1 MRLGRLSSETD
12 QDGDR
17 KASPF
22 RLPIMKRHRQPAQEV
37 KENVAPEDD
46 AIAHERAV
54 SSSKASKR
62 RTVIDFFK
70 HKGGQH
76 KAEEEENDNILTR
89 MTTQKTKSSN
99 KSVSHSSSK
108 SDATWTVSDLI
119 SQSKSKHQ
127 RNSSSYG
134 LSENA
139 LDRILGPSKDQE
151 KKKASDNFFL
161 RQQIRADSR
170 NASGSDPIPPFYDG
184 PDADV
189 HRQLTEDEIFMLF
202 EGAPCFSAVPDS
214 SEYRPQVVF
223 HGGST
228 GLPPHYLPDHKPFD
242 HETFRSSTLG
252 MDTVEESQHIPF
264 TSHLKIVSRKTE
276 ADDDILEVPNLLSA
290 NGPEPGTTGFE
301 HFLQLP
307 VSDSL
312 RTPDESSTFEKR
324 HLLIDSPAAVGLLEF
339 DLSQLVNRLTES
351 GELHSR
357 LSGGDS
363 LSGLL
368 TEDKIFELGDD
379 LFGKL
384 LDRSFADVSN
394 EAIQKASL
402 DTQIAALQ
410 QILET
415 KGLWHDFSI
424 VEWRIRIG
432 QLLWTGF
439 DTGDSGAAHLSERDV
454 FILQVTLA
462 AELLVRLK
470 LLAAISAPHS
480 GPSPV
485 LLPQRSQ
492 KVKWDIMVAE
502 RFLSNMSVSMLPSAN
517 GLGIRNSFFSAI
529 SFFTSQED
537 PQNDS
542 SKPVLRPKNEDQQ
555 IAGLLTFARALS
567 WPHVED
573 VRAQLRPGPDS
584 LGNERPVS
592 MMSVYA
598 TPLNSPRFF
607 DTDNTPGTRTSYFG
621 AMAQQQNRPG
631 VSRTKTAQIMQ
642 LRPASN
648 EAEGFNV
655 GGWLSRSWLSGLV
668 LPGEAAGH
676 FLMSALLENSPEAID
691 ALGDNADLYG
701 GFAYRGRTFWSK
713 SSAVG
718 RVLAAKLG
726 TVECMGWISVP
737 DASLG
742 QPEGWIDTKIKDF
755 PYPDAKPRIKDR
767 EALSKASDPFHN
779 YDASFLRAS
788 DFTTPID
795 SPPVMGNEVV
805 CRGLSFAS
813 PDIDSDAS
821 SVTPGSIAHLTF
833 SSPINPKLPQI
844 SVPLTYDVH
853 FISSYPCYPV
863 ANDEDHDFHSLTSS
877 PSDNLTLSFHTAS
890 SLDVAPPPA
899 HPLHTSYRY
908 MTLPVATL
916 LSAGAEEARSRAL
929 SLPDATAEAENE
941 EEEEVAVLDCRGKAD
956 LELLARAWCAKVGE
970 NAIVGKTGRTCLA
983 CCIREARGL
992 GVRVLIRT

>member
-1 MRLGRLSSETD
+1 
-12 QDGDR
+12 
-17 KASPF
+17 
-22 RLPIMKRHRQPAQEV
+22 
-37 KENVAPEDD
+37 
-46 AIAHERAV
+46 
-54 SSSKASKR
+54 
-62 RTVIDFFK
+62 
-70 HKGGQH
+70 
-76 KAEEEENDNILTR
+76 
-89 MTTQKTKSSN
+89 
-99 KSVSHSSSK
+99 
-108 SDATWTVSDLI
+108 
-119 SQSKSKHQ
+119 
-127 RNSSSYG
+127 
-134 LSENA
+134 
-139 LDRILGPSKDQE
+139 
-151 KKKASDNFFL
+151 
-161 RQQIRADSR
+161 
-170 NASGSDPIPPFYDG
+170 
-184 PDADV
+184 
-189 HRQLTEDEIFMLF
+189 MLF
-202 EGAPCFSAVPDS
+202 EGAPCFSAVPDL

-228 GLPPHYLPDHKPFD
+228 GLPPHYLPDHKQFD

-252 MDTVEESQHIPF
+252 VDAVEESQHIPF

-276 ADDDILEVPNLLSA
+276 ACDDILEVPNLLSA

-312 RTPDESSTFEKR
+312 TTPDESSTFEKR
-324 HLLIDSPAAVGLLEF
+324 HLLTKNPAEVGLLEF
-339 DLSQLVNRLTES
+339 DLAQLVNCLTES
-351 GELHSR
+351 GELYAR
-357 LSGGDS
+357 LSDGDS
-363 LSGLL
+363 VSGSLD
-368 TEDKIFELGDD
+368 EDNVFELGND
-379 LFGKL
+379 LFGRL
-384 LDRSFADVSN
+384 LNRSSADISV
-394 EAIQKASL
+394 EGIQKVSL
-402 DTQIAALQ
+402 DKQIAALQ
-410 QILET
+410 QVLEM
-415 KGLWHDFSI
+415 KGLWHDFSV

-432 QLLWTGF
+432 QLLWTDF
-439 DTGDSGAAHLSERDV
+439 DTGDSSVAHLSERDV

-470 LLAAISAPHS
+470 FSAAKGAPYS
-480 GPSPV
+480 GSSPV
-485 LLPQRSQ
+485 PLQQRSQ
-492 KVKWDIMVAE
+492 KVKWDILVAE
-502 RFLSNMSVSMLPSAN
+502 KFLSNMSVSILPSAN
-517 GLGIRNSFFSAI
+517 GQGIRNSFFSAI

-542 SKPVLRPKNEDQQ
+542 AKPILRPKNEDHQ
-555 IAGLLTFARALS
+555 ISGLLTFARALS

-573 VRAQLRPGPDS
+573 VRTQLRPEPDFS
-584 LGNERPVS
+584 GSERPVS
-592 MMSVYA
+592 TMSIYA
-598 TPLNSPRFF
+598 TPLNSPRLF
-607 DTDNTPGTRTSYFG
+607 DIENTPGTRTSYFG
-621 AMAQQQNRPG
+621 AIGQQQNRPS
-631 VSRTKTAQIMQ
+631 VNRTKTAQSIQ
-642 LRPASN
+642 LRPAAN

-691 ALGDNADLYG
+691 ALGDNANLYG

-726 TVECMGWISVP
+726 AIECMGWISVP
-737 DASLG
+737 DAPTE

-755 PYPDAKPRIKDR
+755 PYPEAKPRIKDR
-767 EALSKASDPFHN
+767 EALPKASDPFHN

-788 DFTTPID
+788 DFTTPTD

-805 CRGLSFAS
+805 CRGLSFVS
-813 PDIDSDAS
+813 PGSDSDAS
-821 SVTPGSIAHLTF
+821 SITPKSTAYLAF

-863 ANDEDHDFHSLTSS
+863 ANDEDHDLSSLTSS
-877 PSDNLTLSFHTAS
+877 PSDNLALSFHTAS
-890 SLDVAPPPA
+890 SRDVAPPPA